1 MQTKK
6 SAVITVRVS
15 KDVKEKLEDESEM
28 NGTTINSLTSTI
40 LTKHVSW
47 DRFAEDIGF
56 VFLAK
61 PFLRAILDEVDEKTM
76 KLIAVSTCRGAIRDA
91 VLFLKGDMNIQSML
105 EAFDLW
111 FEASHIP
118 FRHIKNH
125 KTDRYV
131 VQHGLGKK
139 WSIYITAV
147 VNALLNEIDY
157 KVVNQTSH
165 DQSVSFDIIMISKE

>member
-1 MQTKK
+1 MGTKK

-15 KDVKEKLEDESEM
+15 EEVKEQLEDESEM
-28 NGTTINSLTSTI
+28 NGTTINSLTSSI
-40 LTKHVSW
+40 LAKHVSW

-91 VLFLKGDMNIQSML
+91 VLFLKGDMNIDSML
-105 EAFDLW
+105 NAFDLW
-111 FEASHIP
+111 FQASHIP
-118 FRHIKNH
+118 FRHIKSD

-147 VNALLNEIDY
+147 VNSLLNEIDY
-157 KVVNQTSH
+157 KVINQKSH
-165 DQSVSFDIIMISKE
+165 EQSVSFDIVKV